1 VGCVAVQQA
10 FIATRL
16 GRFRATEALVRCPE
30 GRLASVKLLGFFGS
44 AVLGSALL
52 LPAAHAQAVVRIGA
66 VLPVTGKESKIGSA
80 YKQATELAV
89 KEANDAGGLLLGG
102 KQVKIEL
109 SLLDDTSDAA
119 KSAQLVEQLIT
130 QTKVHAVIGGYG
142 SQLVQAQSV
151 VPERYGIPYISG
163 GAGATS
169 IYGRSKWVFGTL
181 SPVEHLA
188 ATQMEFLQSL
198 VAAGKLK
205 APLSIAL
212 LTEQTEHGNDYAKG
226 VKEYVAA
233 HPGAWSVPLEQK
245 FELYTPDFRPLLGR
259 VQTAKADL
267 FMADAHLEDF
277 ISMQRTYA
285 QMGLRNQMITYG
297 ARGADESGRK
307 GLGAASDYIF
317 ASGWWSDLLPY
328 PQVKAFNSRYKGAT
342 GVAPQW
348 YHAMAYETTRALLV
362 AIQRAGSLDPEK
374 IRGALASLKLTES
387 IVPGG
392 VLYFTKTGQSDL
404 PFVVTQNKPEGKVD
418 LVWPKDAKTG
428 EAVAPIP
435 WH

>member
-1 VGCVAVQQA
+1 M
-10 FIATRL
+10 RL
-16 GRFRATEALVRCPE
+16 FREFRRAALA
-30 GRLASVKLLGFFGS
+30 G
-44 AVLGSALL
+44 LL
-52 LPAAHAQAVVRIGA
+52 LHQAAHAQDVVRLGA

-89 KEANDAGGLLLGG
+89 KEVNDAGGILVGG
-102 KQVKIEL
+102 KKLKIEL

-130 QTKVHAVIGGYG
+130 QTKVHAIIGGYG

-188 ATQMEFLQSL
+188 TTQMDFLQDL
-198 VAAGKLK
+198 VSGGKLK

-212 LTEQTEHGNDYAKG
+212 ITEQTEHGNDYAKG
-226 VKEYVAA
+226 VKAYVAA
-233 HPGAWSVPLEQK
+233 HPGWTIALEQK
-245 FELYTPDFRPLLGR
+245 FELYTADFRPLLGR
-259 VQTAKADL
+259 VQAAKTDL

-285 QMGLRNQMITYG
+285 QMGLRHQMITYG
-297 ARGADESGRK
+297 ARGADEKARK
-307 GLGAASDYIF
+307 GLGPAADYIF

-328 PQVKAFNSRYKGAT
+328 PQVKAFNARYRAAT
-342 GVAPQW
+342 GVAPEW
-348 YHAMAYETTRALLV
+348 YHALGYETVRALLV
-362 AIQRAGSLDPEK
+362 ALQKAGSLEPEK
-374 IRGALASLKLTES
+374 VRNALAELRLTDS
-387 IVPGG
+387 ILPGG
-392 VLYFTKTGQSDL
+392 VLFFTKTGQADL
-404 PFVVTQNKPEGKVD
+404 PFVVTQNKPGGKVD
-418 LVWPKDAKTG
+418 LVWPKDSRTG
-428 EAVAPIP
+428 EPVAPIP
-435 WH
+435 WP

>member
-1 VGCVAVQQA
+1 M
-10 FIATRL
+10 
-16 GRFRATEALVRCPE
+16 
-30 GRLASVKLLGFFGS
+30 KLLG
-44 AVLGSALL
+44 VLRNCVLAGLVL
-52 LPAAHAQAVVRIGA
+52 VPAAHAQDVVRIGA

-80 YKQATELAV
+80 YKQATEVAV
-89 KEANDAGGLLLGG
+89 KEVNDAGGLTVGG
-102 KQVKIEL
+102 KKLKIEL

-119 KSAQLVEQLIT
+119 KSAQLVEQLMA

-151 VPERYGIPYISG
+151 VPERYGIPYLSG

-188 ATQMEFLQSL
+188 ATQMDFLQDL
-198 VAAGKLK
+198 VASGKLK

-212 LTEQTEHGNDYAKG
+212 VTEQTEHGNDYAKG
-226 VKEYVAA
+226 VKEYIAA
-233 HPGAWSVPLEQK
+233 HPGGWKLALEQK
-245 FELYTPDFRPLLGR
+245 FELYTQDFRPLLGR
-259 VQTAKADL
+259 VQAAKADL

-277 ISMQRTYA
+277 VLMQRTYT

-297 ARGADESGRK
+297 ARGADESGRQK
-307 GLGAASDYIF
+307 LGAAADYIF

-328 PQVKAFNSRYKGAT
+328 PQVKAFNTRYKAAT

-348 YHAMAYETTRALLV
+348 YHAMAYETVRALLV
-362 AIQRAGSLDPEK
+362 AIQHAGSLDPEK
-374 IRGALASLKLTES
+374 IRAALASLRLTES

-404 PFVVTQNKPEGKVD
+404 PFVVTENKPDGKVD
-418 LVWPKDAKTG
+418 LVWPKNDKTG
-428 EAVAPIP
+428 EPVAPIP